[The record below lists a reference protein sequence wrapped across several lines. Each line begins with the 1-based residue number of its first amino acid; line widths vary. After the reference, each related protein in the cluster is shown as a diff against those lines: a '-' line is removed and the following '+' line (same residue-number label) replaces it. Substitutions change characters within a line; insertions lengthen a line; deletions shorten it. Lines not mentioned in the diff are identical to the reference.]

1 MLEIRLDGTR
11 LELDDSATL
20 GDILPGHP
28 SSCSVAVIPPAE
40 AEAALTRNIRLLTS
54 AGEVVIEIPE
64 DATAFFSEGFFAE
77 YVTTGSEP
85 EELSVKWTD
94 RQSVAFG
101 PFSTDINPDRR
112 QHRYARG
119 DVILGCGGYDPR
131 TSFLIFSRIP
141 HIADHGGPDDG
152 GIVARVVSGMAILEE
167 WSKGDRILSMERLMS
182 RADTTTAF
190 TTTDMTTPL
199 TDGMQIFSHVLA
211 SAAGY
216 RKEAIDTT
224 RAASVEHLLR
234 TMAGERMTISLAS
247 STHIRDDRMKESIV
261 EYEGEPHSRFE
272 GTITTRVQGR
282 NRGSVYIYTE
292 DIPGSVNHT
301 AVGQVEQGIQLPIL
315 ARDNETFI
323 IRVEPKQLD
332 FRGMELEEAIQLAAE
347 RGVSPEPDTDEKKSV
362 VFAQEPATTLE
373 ILAEGKVAFT
383 TVPLSQVITIELFD
397 DEAPKTCHIFRSV
410 TGLRWHDIGEM
421 PLLMKFEDVYLFQPK
436 VSKKTNIHRENLPE
450 GEVPAYLLAM
460 TNDSRK
466 AAGLVGVRTVPSSE
480 FGPTSEPLESTN
492 IIGRVLEPE
501 KLEGLKDGKPVYIRE
516 VKQ

>member
-11 LELDDSATL
+11 LEIDDSATL

-40 AEAALTRNIRLLTS
+40 AQAALTRNIRLLTS

-64 DATAFFSEGFFAE
+64 DATVFFSEGFFAG
-77 YVTTGSEP
+77 YLDTGNEP

-101 PFSTDINPDRR
+101 PFSTDIIPDRR
-112 QHRYARG
+112 EHRYARG

-131 TSFLIFSRIP
+131 GSLLIFSRIP
-141 HIADHGGPDDG
+141 HIADHGARDDG
-152 GIVARVVSGMAILEE
+152 GIIARVVSGMAILEE
-167 WSKGDRILSMERLMS
+167 WSKGDRVLSMERLMS
-182 RADTTTAF
+182 RADTSTAF
-190 TTTDMTTPL
+190 TTTDMTTRL

-216 RKEAIDTT
+216 RKDAIDTT
-224 RAASVEHLLR
+224 RAASVEHLIR
-234 TMAGERMTISLAS
+234 TMAGGRMNVSLAS

-261 EYEGEPHSRFE
+261 EYEGDPHSRFE

-292 DIPGSVNHT
+292 DIPGSAYHT
-301 AVGQVEQGIQLPIL
+301 VVGQVEEGIELPIL
-315 ARDNETFI
+315 ARDGETFI
-323 IRVEPKQLD
+323 IHVEPKQLD
-332 FRGMELEEAIQLAAE
+332 FRGMQLDEAMQLAAD

-362 VFAQEPATTLE
+362 VLAQIPETTLE

-383 TVPLSQVITIELFD
+383 TIPLRQVITIELFD
-397 DEAPKTCHIFRSV
+397 NEAPKTCHIFRSV

-421 PLLMKFEDVYLFQPK
+421 PLLMKFEDVYLFQPE
-436 VSKKTNIHRENLPE
+436 VSKKINIQRENLPE
-450 GEVPAYLLAM
+450 GEVPANLLAM

-466 AAGLVGVRTVPSSE
+466 SAGLVGVRTVPSSE
-480 FGPTSEPLESTN
+480 FGPTSEPLEGTN
-492 IIGRVLEPE
+492 IIGKILEPE
-501 KLEGLKDGKPVYIRE
+501 KLEDLIEGEKVYLRE
-516 VKQ
+516 VKR

>member
-11 LELDDSATL
+11 LEIDDSATL
-20 GDILPGHP
+20 GDLLPGHP

-40 AEAALTRNIRLLTS
+40 AQAALTRNIRLLTS
-54 AGEVVIEIPE
+54 AGEVVIEILE
-64 DATAFFSEGFFAE
+64 EAAAFFSEGFIAE
-77 YVTTGSEP
+77 YVSAESEP

-119 DVILGCGGYDPR
+119 DVILGCGGYDSR
-131 TSFLIFSRIP
+131 TSYLIFSRIP
-141 HIADHGGPDDG
+141 HIADHGGQADG
-152 GIVARVVSGMAILEE
+152 GIVARVVSGMAVLEA
-167 WSKGDRILSMERLMS
+167 WSKGDRILRMERLMS
-182 RADTTTAF
+182 RADTSTAF
-190 TTTDMTTPL
+190 TTTDMSTPV

-216 RKEAIDTT
+216 RKDAIDTT

-234 TMAGERMTISLAS
+234 TMAGERMTVSLAS

-272 GTITTRVQGR
+272 GTITTRVDGK
-282 NRGSVYIYTE
+282 NRGSMYIYTE
-292 DIPGSVNHT
+292 DIPGSAHHT
-301 AVGQVEQGIQLPIL
+301 VVGQVEQGIELPIL
-315 ARDNETFI
+315 AQDDETFI
-323 IRVEPKQLD
+323 MRVEPKQLD
-332 FRGMELEEAIQLAAE
+332 FRGMELGEALELAAE
-347 RGVSPEPDTDEKKSV
+347 RGITPESDTEEKKSV
-362 VFAQEPATTLE
+362 VFSQKPTTTLE
-373 ILAEGKVAFT
+373 ILAEGKVAIT

-421 PLLMKFEDVYLFQPK
+421 PLLMKFEDVYLFQPE

-450 GEVPAYLLAM
+450 GEVSAYLLAM

-466 AAGLVGVRTVPSSE
+466 AAGLVGVRTVSSSE

-492 IIGRVLEPE
+492 IIGKVLEPE
-501 KLEGLKDGKPVYIRE
+501 KLEGLKEGTTVYLRE
-516 VKQ
+516 VKR